1 MRNSK
6 KNLVADGPT
15 CKKIKQPNT
24 VSNINMLFNTN
35 KSNRFLFKLRRHNS
49 LFISTIFSSSKIVLF
64 KYIGLFV
71 WWCLTRLSTIFQLY
85 RGGQFYWWRKQ
96 EDPEKTTDL
105 SQVTDKLYLIMLYT
119 SPWSRFELITSVVI
133 GTDCIGSYKSN
144 YHMTMALT
152 PSKYMDFVCIWQI
165 LK

>member
-35 KSNRFLFKLRRHNS
+35 KSSRFLFKLRRHNS

-85 RGGQFYWWRKQ
+85 RGGQFYWWRKHVASHWQ
-96 EDPEKTTDL
+96 TL
-105 SQVTDKLYLIMLYT
+105 SHNVVHLALI
-119 SPWSRFELITSVVI
+119 
-133 GTDCIGSYKSN
+133 K
-144 YHMTMALT
+144 
-152 PSKYMDFVCIWQI
+152 IWTHNI
-165 LK
+165 SGDRHWLHR